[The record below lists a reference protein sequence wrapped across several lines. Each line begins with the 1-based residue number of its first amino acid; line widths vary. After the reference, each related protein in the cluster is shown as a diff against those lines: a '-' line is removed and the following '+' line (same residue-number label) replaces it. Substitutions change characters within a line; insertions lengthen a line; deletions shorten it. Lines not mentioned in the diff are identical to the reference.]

1 MVSFENVLTEID
13 DFGIYQKIRYLL
25 ICFAALL
32 PPIGNFIL
40 KNFLFMFENKLFN
53 SIIFLVAYTHSFI
66 ASNPSHR
73 LNLIFILI

>member
-32 PPIGNFIL
+32 PPIGMEKISIRNDHIQ
-40 KNFLFMFENKLFN
+40 NKPIN
-53 SIIFLVAYTHSFI
+53 QKIFKYFKH
-66 ASNPSHR
+66 
-73 LNLIFILI
+73 